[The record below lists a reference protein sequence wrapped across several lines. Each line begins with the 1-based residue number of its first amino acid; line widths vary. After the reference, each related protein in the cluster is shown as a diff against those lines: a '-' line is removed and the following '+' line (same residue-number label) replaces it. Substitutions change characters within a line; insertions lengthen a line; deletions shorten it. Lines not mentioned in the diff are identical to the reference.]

1 MADFLKAYKIT
12 NKFEGGWNHIKGD
25 RGGETYCGIARN
37 FFPKWK
43 GWEIVDSKKPLKHE
57 DIIKDDVLHDLVHSF
72 YKNEFWDKIK
82 GDSIVSQLKANQ
94 LYDMAVNA
102 GVSNAIKLCQKTLDI
117 TESGKMD
124 KITLEK
130 LNA

>member
-1 MADFLKAYKIT
+1 MGKKK
-12 NKFEGGWNHIKGD
+12 NKQ
-25 RGGETYCGIARN
+25 GIFKFN
-37 FFPKWK
+37 FK
-43 GWEIVDSKKPLKHE
+43 
-57 DIIKDDVLHDLVHSF
+57 DIIKDETLNDLVHSF
-72 YKNEFWDKIK
+72 YKAEFWDKIK

-102 GVSNAIKLCQKTLDI
+102 GVSNAIKLSQKTLGI

>member
-1 MADFLKAYKIT
+1 MADFLTAYKIT
-12 NKFEGGWNHIKGD
+12 NKFEGGWNHVPGD

-43 GWEIVDSKKPLKHE
+43 GWSIVDSKNPLKHNT
-57 DIIKDDVLHDLVHSF
+57 IIKDETLSDLVHSF
-72 YKNEFWDKIK
+72 YKAEFWDKIK
-82 GDSIVSQLKANQ
+82 GDSIASQLKANQ

-102 GVSNAIKLCQKTLDI
+102 GVSNAVKLCQRTLGI
-117 TESGKMD
+117 AGSGKMD

-130 LNA
+130 LNS

>member
-12 NKFEGGWNHIKGD
+12 NKFEGGWNHVKGD

-37 FFPKWK
+37 FFPKWE
-43 GWEIVDSKKPLKHE
+43 GWKIVDSKKPLKHNA
-57 DIIKDDVLHDLVHSF
+57 IIKDETLNDLVHLF
-72 YKNEFWDKIK
+72 YKAEFWDKIK
-82 GDSIVSQLKANQ
+82 GDSIISQLKANQ

-102 GVSNAIKLCQKTLDI
+102 GVSNAIKLSQKTLGI